1 MKKFTL
7 IVFFALFTGLYS
19 FAQTT
24 HSVTGVIMDSTKTT
38 LPGSQVSMK
47 TDQGDSTNTVTDVN
61 GKFTFP
67 SVNAAKITLTI
78 RSLGYQSL
86 RRHYNLDQPGAI
98 NLGNIIL
105 KIEGRELK
113 GVTIVGVNAVRI
125 TEDTVE
131 YKVSQYNVRQNAP
144 IEDALK
150 KMPGVD
156 VDPSTGAVTAH
167 GQQVAKV
174 RLNGKDYNGG
184 DVASLTRNL
193 PADLVD
199 NIQIVDDYGDQAN
212 LTGIKT
218 GEPQK
223 VLNINI
229 RKDKNYGFS
238 LQATAGD
245 GEDLLPAN
253 QASGANSDLN
263 LPTQKDANRYLGT
276 LNLFKFKGDQQI
288 AIQGNLNNTNVNTF
302 SFGGGG
308 GFGGGGFGGGG
319 GGGRGN
325 AARGGGGGGS
335 TTSNQNG
342 ITNARAIG
350 GNYRDSW
357 GKYITA
363 YGSYNF
369 ADNTTNTAS
378 NSIQDNTN
386 PKNPSSTTQ
395 FSNET
400 DGNINHRFNFNIEYK
415 PDTINYLKITP
426 SYTYSKTTTYETDSV
441 HNVQGLD
448 NLTTTYRST
457 TTAHSSTPTYGL
469 AVLFNH
475 RFNGHG
481 RNFSI
486 YANASSSS
494 TNQFQNPIY
503 DFIEGKATTFPVQ
516 YITTNSKT
524 SSLSSTLSY
533 IEPLG
538 KTTYLE
544 LNYSYNRSYSSS
556 NKVDNAA
563 DTTQMG
569 NPIEYVPYLSN
580 DYHFTF
586 TTNRGGL
593 SFRQIEKKYN
603 YTLGIGVQ
611 PATLDG
617 YSPTTG
623 VPTHQSTVN
632 FAPTARFVYNF
643 ARSNSFSFNYNGNN
657 DQPSFSELQ
666 PVIDYSNALYPVQGN
681 PDLKPSFTNNFSM
694 RYNKFSFQTGNVF
707 FSRLSF
713 TQTENK
719 VVTQVITYPK
729 FSDAVLATLPASQAT
744 DLKRLEG
751 TNLTQ
756 YVNANGYYNGNLNMF
771 WAKPW
776 DNRKYTLYLI
786 GNATYANNVGF
797 VGSVDANDP
806 SNITIDRNI
815 AKTFTLAPQTRF
827 RVDIA
832 DIVDAQAGTSYSI
845 SNTNNS
851 IKNPLT
857 QAAANVRTWGITVN
871 GKNYLWKDWT
881 LSYDYTHNTYYGY
894 TVPIKNPNL
903 LNAYLERR
911 FLKNNAAT
919 IRAGIFDIFN
929 QNTGYTY
936 TSNGTSTTESNVN
949 RLGRYYMVSFTLR
962 LQKFA
967 GRSPFQNG
975 DRERGRFRDG
985 GGHDGHDGPGGPP
998 PGGPGL

>member
-7 IVFFALFTGLYS
+7 VLFFALISGLCAS
-19 FAQTT
+19 AQVHEVRATIVDT
-24 HSVTGVIMDSTKTT
+24 TKTT
-38 LPGSQVSMK
+38 LPGSQVTLTSDK
-47 TDQGDSTNTVTDVN
+47 GDSTNTIADVN
-61 GKFTFP
+61 GKVLF
-67 SVNAAKITLTI
+67 SAVNGTKIALTI
-78 RSLGYQSL
+78 RSLGFQTI
-86 RRHYNLDQPGAI
+86 RKHFTLDRPGLI
-98 NLGNIIL
+98 DLGNIVL
-105 KIEGRELK
+105 HVEGKELA
-113 GVTIVGVNAVRI
+113 GVTIVGVNAVTI
-125 TEDTVE
+125 KEDTVE
-131 YKVSQYNVRQNAP
+131 YKVSQYNVRQNAA

-150 KMPGVD
+150 KMPGID
-156 VDPSTGAVTAH
+156 VDPSSGAVTAH
-167 GQQVAKV
+167 GQQVTKV

-184 DVASLTRNL
+184 DVTSLTRNL

-238 LQATAGD
+238 LQASAGD
-245 GEDLLPAN
+245 GEDLLPSN
-253 QASGANSDLN
+253 QTSGANSDLN
-263 LPTQKDANRYLGT
+263 LPAQKDANRYQET
-276 LNLFKFKGDQQI
+276 LNFFKFKGDQQI
-288 AIQGNLNNTNVNTF
+288 AVQGSLNNTNVNTF
-302 SFGGGG
+302 NFGGGGG
-308 GFGGGGFGGGG
+308 GFGGRG

-325 AARGGGGGGS
+325 AARGGS
-335 TTSNQNG
+335 TTSSQNG

-369 ADNTTNTAS
+369 GDNTTNTAS
-378 NSIQDNTN
+378 NSIQNNAN
-386 PKNPSSTTQ
+386 PNNPSSTKQ

-400 DGNINHRFNFNIEYK
+400 DGNLNHRFNFNIEYK
-415 PDTINYLKITP
+415 PDTLNYLKITP
-426 SYTYSKTTTYETDSV
+426 SYSYSKTTTYETDSV
-441 HNVQGLD
+441 TNIQSG
-448 NLTTTYRST
+448 NLTTAYTST
-457 TTAHSSTPTYGL
+457 TNAYSTSPTYGL
-469 AVLFNH
+469 ALLYNH

-486 YANASSSS
+486 YANASSST

-503 DFIEGKATTFPVQ
+503 DFIAGKPTASPVQ

-524 SSLSSTLSY
+524 NSLSTTLSY
-533 IEPLG
+533 IEPVG

-544 LNYSYNRSYSSS
+544 LNYTYNRSYSSS

-563 DTTQMG
+563 DTTQAG

-593 SFRQIEKKYN
+593 NFREVENKFN
-603 YTLGIGVQ
+603 YTLGVGVQ

-617 YSPTTG
+617 YSVTTG
-623 VPTHQSTVN
+623 VGTHVNTVN
-632 FAPTARFVYNF
+632 FSPTARFVYNF

-657 DQPSFSELQ
+657 DQPSFSQLQ
-666 PVIDYSNALYPVQGN
+666 PVTDYSNALYPVQGN
-681 PDLKPSFTNNFSM
+681 PNLKPDYTNNFSM

-707 FSRLSF
+707 FSNLSF
-713 TQTENK
+713 NQTENK
-719 VVTQVITYPK
+719 VVTQVITYPR
-729 FSDAVLATLPASQAT
+729 FSNAVLAGLPANQAA
-744 DLKRLEG
+744 DLKKLEG

-756 YVNANGYYNGNLNMF
+756 YRNANGYYSGNLNVF

-786 GNATYANNVGF
+786 GNGNYANNIGY
-797 VGSVDANDP
+797 VGSVDANAP
-806 SNITIDRNI
+806 SIITTEENI
-815 AKTFTLAPQTRF
+815 AKTLSLTSQARF

-832 DIVDAQAGTSYSI
+832 DIVDAQAGTSYSV

-851 IKNPLT
+851 IKNQLT
-857 QAAANVRTWGITVN
+857 QASANVRTWGVTVN

-894 TVPIKNPNL
+894 LVPIKNPNL
-903 LNAYLERR
+903 LNAYIERR

-919 IRAGIFDIFN
+919 IRAGVFDIFN

-936 TSNGTSTTESNVN
+936 TSSGTSTTESNVN

-967 GRSPFQNG
+967 GRSPFQDG
-975 DRERGRFRDG
+975 GRERGHFREG
-985 GGHDGHDGPGGPP
+985 GPGPGGPP
-998 PGGPGL
+998 PGPGGPGM